1 MRVGLALGLILV
13 VLAEMLTGT
22 GGVGYVI
29 VDMQR
34 SFRTIDMYAWIVLL
48 ALFGYVLNAAFVAV
62 ERRIT
67 IWRFQR
73 GKSQPRPGVNKCN
86 RVSSCRV

>member
-48 ALFGYVLNAAFVAV
+48 ALFGYVLNAAFVALSV
-62 ERRIT
+62 GL
-67 IWRFQR
+67 RF
-73 GKSQPRPGVNKCN
+73 GGFSAVNPNLAGVNKCN